1 MAQPAPVVVV
11 GAGPVGLVAALH
23 ARRLGRDV
31 DLLTVRLPAERRHVE
46 CVPAQ
51 TIALLLEYGIAPASL
66 GVGRLYEARHLQW
79 SHSQPISSR
88 SAASAHV
95 SRPELELALLAQ
107 AERCGVRIAPVAA
120 VEEVSD
126 QVDPHCLVLDATGRA
141 SVTAERRWRPDSPIV
156 CRTFHFAAPPSPDQG
171 ALALAAGP
179 DGYVYRLGNRNGICL
194 GVVGPGELIKG
205 HWPAI
210 RERIVRFAPWVVADL
225 DGNDVQAGGAG
236 ACSLQWADMGPRA
249 TPIGDAAIAR
259 DALSSQGLALGI
271 GGALHA
277 VSTALTGRSPGPA
290 RNGPE
295 ALYTH
300 AGRVL
305 GMIRSSPFRHH
316 PAWRAYGAFL
326 ETHGP
331 GTIDSG

>member
-51 TIALLLEYGIAPASL
+51 TIALLLEYGIAPVSL

-95 SRPELELALLAQ
+95 SRPELERALLAQ

-120 VEEVSD
+120 VEAVSD

-141 SVTAERRWRPDSPIV
+141 SGSESDGARGEGTRP
-156 CRTFHFAAPPSPDQG
+156 RAPPAHISP
-171 ALALAAGP
+171 A
-179 DGYVYRLGNRNGICL
+179 
-194 GVVGPGELIKG
+194 
-205 HWPAI
+205 
-210 RERIVRFAPWVVADL
+210 
-225 DGNDVQAGGAG
+225 
-236 ACSLQWADMGPRA
+236 S
-249 TPIGDAAIAR
+249 
-259 DALSSQGLALGI
+259 
-271 GGALHA
+271 
-277 VSTALTGRSPGPA
+277 VSG
-290 RNGPE
+290 
-295 ALYTH
+295 
-300 AGRVL
+300 
-305 GMIRSSPFRHH
+305 
-316 PAWRAYGAFL
+316 
-326 ETHGP
+326 
-331 GTIDSG
+331 